1 MLHMMVQLALFLF
14 AQTTVVLT
22 SALVIRPWRSL
33 RDVANDL
40 VPPSRW
46 SVPRVV
52 LAG

>member
-1 MLHMMVQLALFLF
+1 MLQTLVQLALFHL
-14 AQTTVVLT
+14 AQATVILT

-40 VPPSRW
+40 VPLSRW